1 MLWLGFLINFIWWC
15 HCYLLLCMCENN
27 SSSWDTESTPS
38 SEFSLDSSGN
48 QTIRLEELK
57 SSLGST
63 SSGNDQPVTEDAIPD
78 TSMCPSLEP
87 STYSDQYHSLDSQN
101 GTMVL
106 GSLKEPLSESTLP
119 SLERQSRTISPFIDI
134 STSKVSQW
142 SNCICGSFRYMYLS
156 QILITWLHSNYKG
169 GPDRYMYG

>member
-1 MLWLGFLINFIWWC
+1 
-15 HCYLLLCMCENN
+15 MCENN

-38 SEFSLDSSGN
+38 SEFSLDSSGY
-48 QTIRLEELK
+48 QTIRLEELE

-78 TSMCPSLEP
+78 TSMCPSLES
-87 STYSDQYHSLDSQN
+87 STSSDQYQSLDSQN

-119 SLERQSRTISPFIDI
+119 SLERQSRTTSPFTDT
-134 STSKVSQW
+134 STPEK
-142 SNCICGSFRYMYLS
+142 
-156 QILITWLHSNYKG
+156 
-169 GPDRYMYG
+169 